1 MSNKVSK
8 IEVQKKNKERVNIYV
23 DDEYFISCHMELI
36 YKEGIKKGE
45 SIDKE
50 KLNSIVEEDNFIKA
64 KSRSLRYLGRAYKA
78 EEEVREK
85 LIGEGYDEKIIE
97 RTINFLKEYNFIDD
111 NRYVELFIKEKLK
124 KWGENRIKY
133 ELLKKG
139 VDEKLIISKMEHI
152 DEEDKENILSEIA
165 IKKYN
170 SLVKSEKDLFK
181 VKKKLNDYLLRR
193 GYNYDEVRAVI
204 INILEVGE

>member
-23 DDEYFISCHMELI
+23 DDEYFISCHMELV

-64 KSRSLRYLGRAYKA
+64 KSRSLRYLGRSYKA

-139 VDEKLIISKMEHI
+139 VDDKLIISKMEHI